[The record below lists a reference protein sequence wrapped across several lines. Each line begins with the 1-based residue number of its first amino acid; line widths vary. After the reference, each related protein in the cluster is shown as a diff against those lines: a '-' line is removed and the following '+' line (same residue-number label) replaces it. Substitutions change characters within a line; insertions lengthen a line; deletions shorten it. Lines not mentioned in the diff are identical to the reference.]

1 MRTRSG
7 LREFVGKFLTDY
19 YEYSDGY
26 IVQMLL
32 DNHNISVSRV
42 FVGNIRKELE
52 KAGDIPKINK
62 WLTLSEG
69 KRRTDKIETEPD
81 NITQFKN
88 FLDKQNISKEEL
100 ELMLIIIQ
108 RELKQIEIF
117 HDLKDSGF

>member
-1 MRTRSG
+1 MKTRSG
-7 LREFVGKFLTDY
+7 LREFIGKFVTDY
-19 YEYSDGY
+19 YEYSDGD
-26 IVQMLL
+26 IVKMLL
-32 DNHNISVSRV
+32 DNHDISVSRA

-62 WLTLSEG
+62 YLTLSEE

-108 RELKQIEIF
+108 RELKQIQILD
-117 HDLKDSGF
+117 DLKDNGF